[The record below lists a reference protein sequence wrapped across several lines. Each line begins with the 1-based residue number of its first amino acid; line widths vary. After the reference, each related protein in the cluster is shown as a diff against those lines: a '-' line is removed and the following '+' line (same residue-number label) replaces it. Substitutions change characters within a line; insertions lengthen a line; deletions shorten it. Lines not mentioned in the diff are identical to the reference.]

1 MKKLVLSLAA
11 VAALVS
17 CTQNDVEN
25 PSESRKVSIVAN
37 LDQTKTTLSGDSVMW
52 EAGDAVSLRFTSNSD
67 VYTEVFT
74 TAGSGKSERFDGTL
88 DNEVAVSNGY
98 NTNGYAVYPST
109 AMSVDGSV
117 EFNLSSEVIPQEN
130 GSFASGTN
138 LSSGVVS
145 LAELDEKGS
154 ANSTFKNAFS
164 IIRFT
169 LDAGVT
175 SLTVTAD
182 EYLTGKAKMDF
193 EEDGR
198 LAVKTW
204 VSGSETLVVQP
215 AGDTFTAGKT
225 YNVLVYPGTYKSLS
239 VLLTD
244 SAGCTYEKTITGNF
258 IFEPSE
264 FYTFTFNTQF
274 AKGYWFIGEGYS
286 FTANVDK
293 IMTVYTSNGNV
304 IFEEELTAQ
313 QGNRF
318 EGNLPE
324 SVVTAEN
331 VKGFAVYPSTS
342 YNVSTDKITYSL
354 PSNVDAS
361 TQLAKLYSAYL
372 YVGIERARFTSVAL
386 SKLTFQLPANI
397 YSVKVESTTGIVGTA
412 NMTVNDS
419 GQLVAGEGNGKVV
432 TLDPNG
438 KEGTYVVY
446 VFSLAGADLTVTYTD
461 GAGKTIVDTPEA
473 PSGDGDEPLPLPPFS
488 FDREGLFT
496 NEAFTDGGG
505 YEF

>member
-1 MKKLVLSLAA
+1 MKKLVLFLAA

-17 CTQNDVEN
+17 CTQNDVKN

-37 LDQTKTTLSGDSVMW
+37 LDQTKTTLSGNSVMW

-74 TAGSGKSERFDGTL
+74 TTGSGSSARFDGTL

-117 EFNLSSEVIPQEN
+117 EFNLSSEVVPQEN

-182 EYLTGKAKMDF
+182 EYLTGKATMDF

-215 AGDTFTAGKT
+215 AGDTFTAGKA

-286 FTANVDK
+286 FTADVDK
-293 IMTVYTSNGNV
+293 IMTVYTSSGNV

-354 PSNVDAS
+354 PSNVDAY

-372 YVGIERARFTSVAL
+372 YVGIERARFTSVAQSL

-461 GAGKTIVDTPEA
+461 GAGKTVVDTPDV
-473 PSGDGDEPLPLPPFS
+473 PSGDDPLPLPPLS

-496 NEAFTDGGG
+496 NEAFTDGGE